1 MSDKTPSYI
10 AVADLRI
17 GHYVY
22 LDVGWMHHPFTFSSF
37 KISSDDEIAT
47 LRSLGVAKF
56 RYDPSRSDV
65 KPDNTPKKPEVTKTP
80 APSSQPT
87 SDNSAALKEK
97 QERISLA
104 QRFRAKLI
112 AVEKEYSKAGAIVRD
127 IVKNLFSSPVQASAS
142 ANKLVTEIADALAPK
157 EDVAV
162 YLMSDHSATGEEVY
176 FHSLNVATL
185 AMMVARSMQF
195 DAAKIHTVGMGG
207 LFHDI
212 GKAEIPDKILLKTE
226 PLNSH
231 EEALFR
237 QHTALGVKAANHLK
251 LSEEIKDIIAQHH
264 ECIDGYGYPVGLRG
278 NQISIGARIVSV
290 VNAYD
295 SLCNPHDPTSA
306 VIPYKALS
314 TMFAKQKDR
323 FDTDVLMTL
332 IRLLGVYPPGTIVK
346 LSNDMVGMVIGV
358 NTSNPLRPQI
368 LVYDEGISHEE
379 SITLDLQREKDINI
393 SSAINPAQLSKGA
406 IEYLNPRKRVKYYV
420 DTSSSALNS

>member
-1 MSDKTPSYI
+1 MSDKTPCYI
-10 AVADLRI
+10 DVDDLRI

-22 LDVGWMHHPFTFSSF
+22 VDVGWMHHPFTFSSF
-37 KISSDDEIAT
+37 KITSNDEIVT
-47 LRSLGVAKF
+47 LRSLGVSQF

-65 KPDNTPKKPEVTKTP
+65 KPDAKVEKDDTTKTIKSSPEP
-80 APSSQPT
+80 ASENNPV
-87 SDNSAALKEK
+87 LKEK

-104 QRFRAKLI
+104 QRLRAKLI
-112 AVEKEYSKAGAIVRD
+112 AVEKEYSKAGSVVRD
-127 IVKNLFSSPVQASAS
+127 IMKNLFSAPAQASAS

-185 AMMVARSMQF
+185 AMMVARSMQL

-231 EEALFR
+231 EEKLFR
-237 QHTALGVKAANHLK
+237 QHGALGVKAATHLK
-251 LSEEIKDIIAQHH
+251 LSEDIKNIIAQHH
-264 ECIDGYGYPVGLRG
+264 ECMDGYGYPVGLRG
-278 NQISIGARIVSV
+278 NEISIGARIVSV

-295 SLCNPHDPTSA
+295 SLCNPHDPAST

-323 FDTDVLMTL
+323 FDSDVLMTL
-332 IRLLGVYPPGTIVK
+332 IRILGVYPPGTVVK

-379 SITLDLQREKDINI
+379 SITLDLQRETNINI
-393 SSAINPAQLSKGA
+393 SSAINPSQLSKAA
-406 IEYLNPRKRVKYYV
+406 IEYLNPRKRVKYFV
-420 DTSSSALNS
+420 DTTKALNS